1 MTSSFYCSPRKGAYC
16 KLKRLQRKTRGVVI
30 DRRIHSAEVDISID
44 LPSSVVRIAI
54 SETLGLDFSIFLDRL
69 GLWRPARND
78 EWELLLASAQ
88 FCTRISGTFLN
99 NNLGCRLKNT
109 WEISD
114 WWVLSRRESTLNETW
129 WTRAYVSYQPHLLRS
144 QELRMSA
151 RIGHVMPVMTCN
163 YCSYSRKARTKA

>member
-16 KLKRLQRKTRGVVI
+16 KLKRLQRKTRGFVI

-44 LPSSVVRIAI
+44 LPSSVVRIASRAI
-54 SETLGLDFSIFLDRL
+54 SETLGLGFNIFLDRL

-78 EWELLLASAQ
+78 EWKLPLASAQ

-99 NNLGCRLKNT
+99 NNTGCRLKNT
-109 WEISD
+109 WEISEFKSHGF
-114 WWVLSRRESTLNETW
+114 SREES
-129 WTRAYVSYQPHLLRS
+129 QPWMKHDELELTYPISLICS

-151 RIGHVMPVMTCN
+151 RIGHVMPVMQLLQ
-163 YCSYSRKARTKA
+163 